1 MRRALVTGASAGI
14 GAAFAER
21 LARDGYDVILV
32 ARGRERLEALARR
45 LRDETGS
52 AAEVL
57 AADLTQ
63 PTQLLQVEQKL
74 AADGDVEFLVNS
86 AGFVT
91 VGCFDALDPDREE
104 AEIRLNV
111 LALTRLTRTAL
122 PAMLS
127 RGGGTIINLSSI
139 AAFVP
144 SRYTA
149 TYCATK
155 AYVNSFTEAVHEELR
170 GTRVRVQALC
180 PGFTRT
186 EFGARAGLSTGR
198 IPAFAWMAPEAVVDA
213 SLAALRSGSAVCVPG
228 VANRAV
234 AAALRILP
242 RRLVRRVVGAGAK
255 RAWARE
261 RRRR

>member
-52 AAEVL
+52 AAQVL

-127 RGGGTIINLSSI
+127 RLSWQI
-139 AAFVP
+139 MFP
-144 SRYTA
+144 
-149 TYCATK
+149 
-155 AYVNSFTEAVHEELR
+155 
-170 GTRVRVQALC
+170 TR
-180 PGFTRT
+180 
-186 EFGARAGLSTGR
+186 
-198 IPAFAWMAPEAVVDA
+198 
-213 SLAALRSGSAVCVPG
+213 
-228 VANRAV
+228 
-234 AAALRILP
+234 
-242 RRLVRRVVGAGAK
+242 
-255 RAWARE
+255 
-261 RRRR
+261 